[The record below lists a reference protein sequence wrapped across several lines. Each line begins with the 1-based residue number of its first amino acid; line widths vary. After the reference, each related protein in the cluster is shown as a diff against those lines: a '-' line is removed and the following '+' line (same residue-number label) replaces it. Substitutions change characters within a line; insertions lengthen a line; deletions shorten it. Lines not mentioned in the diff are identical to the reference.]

1 MMAQEKKLN
10 TKKKTAL
17 PKKTS
22 VGKPP
27 KKAATTTTITG
38 TTSPVGRSNTDQAKS
53 RFSAAVDE
61 AKAGAALLRDE
72 AKVRAG
78 EYRGKVRT
86 QGDQLVTDAKGY
98 GSEAKTRAAEL
109 ARDGKDKASDA
120 LLSLS
125 QTIDDT
131 AGQIDE
137 RFGVEYGDYARRA
150 ARSLQS
156 NADTLRA
163 KELEEL
169 GEDAREFV
177 RKSPGTAVGIAAV
190 VGYAFARLL
199 RR

>member
-1 MMAQEKKLN
+1 MMADEKKP
-10 TKKKTAL
+10 TTKKTAARKKA
-17 PKKTS
+17 PAKKTT
-22 VGKPP
+22 
-27 KKAATTTTITG
+27 AAT
-38 TTSPVGRSNTDQAKS
+38 PAASNTEQAKS

-78 EYRGKVRT
+78 EYSGRART
-86 QGDQLVTDAKGY
+86 QGDQLVADAKGY
-98 GSEAKTRAAEL
+98 SAEAKTYAVDL

-125 QTIDDT
+125 KTIDDT
-131 AGQIDE
+131 AAQIDE
-137 RFGVEYGDYARRA
+137 RFGVEYGDYARKA

-156 NADTLRA
+156 NADKLRA

-177 RKSPGTAVGIAAV
+177 RKSPGTAVGIAAI

>member
-1 MMAQEKKLN
+1 MADEKKP
-10 TKKKTAL
+10 TKKKTAPRKKAAA
-17 PKKTS
+17 PKA
-22 VGKPP
+22 VP
-27 KKAATTTTITG
+27 AATTTTA
-38 TTSPVGRSNTDQAKS
+38 TTSNTEQAKS

-78 EYRGKVRT
+78 EYRGKARS
-86 QGDQLVTDAKGY
+86 QGDKLVGDAKGY
-98 GSEAKTRAAEL
+98 STEAKTYAADI

-120 LLSLS
+120 LVSLS
-125 QTIDDT
+125 KTIDDT
-131 AGQIDE
+131 ALQIDE
-137 RFGVEYGDYARRA
+137 RFGAEYGDYARKA

-156 NADTLRA
+156 NADKLKA

-190 VGYAFARLL
+190 VGYMFARVF